1 MKKLLL
7 IVLLVLSVT
16 FFGATKVVFWHAMGG
31 AQGETLNQVVKS
43 FNETHPDIVVEA
55 VYIGNYNALLQKLLA
70 GAQAGQLPTISQ
82 AYSNWTAKLLE
93 SNIVEPLN
101 KYMNDPKIGI
111 TKAEWEDV
119 FKAFRDNC
127 TWNNTVYAVPFNK
140 SLYILYYNATALSA
154 GGISAPKSINELLY
168 ASKALTKDKNKDGKP
183 DVYGFAFR
191 TTVDTFQIFLMMRGG
206 EIVKKDPKT
215 GKFVSAIDSAETRE
229 VLSFFKK
236 LLDDKVAFAQG
247 GYLNDIFGQGTVLMY
262 IDTIAGRTY
271 VEQSSKGKFQWAWA
285 PVPVWKTRN
294 VPFAGTDIIMFST
307 AKDDEK
313 RAAWEFMKYLIS
325 PEVTAY
331 WAVNTGYLPVRKAAL
346 QTAIWKQAAK
356 ADPLLEIPLQQIDNA
371 KMDPQLGVWTEI
383 RNVVS
388 TMFNDFINGK
398 VDMETAI
405 KKADADIKKYL
416 AEEYK

>member
-1 MKKLLL
+1 MKRFLLVVLLL
-7 IVLLVLSVT
+7 LSVT
-16 FFGATKVVFWHAMGG
+16 FFAKTKVVFWHAMGG
-31 AQGETLNQVVKS
+31 GHGEVLNQIVKA
-43 FNETHPDIVVEA
+43 FNESQPNIVVEA
-55 VYIGNYNALLQKLLA
+55 VYIGNYSALQQKLLA

-82 AYSNWTAKLLE
+82 AYANWTAKLLQ
-93 SNIVEPLN
+93 SGIVEPLN

-111 TKAEWEDV
+111 TKQEWEDV

-127 TWNNTVYAVPFNK
+127 TWGNTVYAVPFNK
-140 SLYILYYNATALSA
+140 SLYIMYYNATALSA
-154 GGISAPKSINELLY
+154 AGISVPKSINELLY
-168 ASKALTKDKNKDGKP
+168 SAKVLTKDKNKDGKP

-206 EIVKKDPKT
+206 EIVKLGKD
-215 GKFVSAIDSAETRE
+215 GKYVSAIDSPETRE
-229 VLSFFKK
+229 VLQFFKK

-262 IDTIAGRTY
+262 IDTIAGRPY
-271 VEQSSKGKFQWAWA
+271 VEQSTKGKFQWSWA

-307 AKDDEK
+307 AKEEEK

-331 WAVNTGYLPVRKAAL
+331 WAVNTGYLPVRRAAL
-346 QTAIWKQAAK
+346 QTTIWKQAAK
-356 ADPLLEIPLQQIDNA
+356 SDPLLEIPLQQIDNA
-371 KMDPQLGVWTEI
+371 KMDPQLSVWTEI

-405 KKADADIKKYL
+405 KRADAEIKKYL

>member
-1 MKKLLL
+1 MKKFVLL
-7 IVLLVLSVT
+7 VLLVLSVT
-16 FFGATKVVFWHAMGG
+16 FFAATKVVFWHAMGG
-31 AQGETLNQVVKS
+31 AQGETLNQIVKA
-43 FNETHPDIVVEA
+43 FNESHPDIVVEA
-55 VYIGNYNALLQKLLA
+55 VYIGNYTALQQKLLA

-82 AYSNWTAKLLE
+82 AYANWTAKLLQ
-93 SNIVEPLN
+93 SKIVEPLN
-101 KYMNDPKIGI
+101 KYMNDQKIGI

-127 TWNNTVYAVPFNK
+127 TWGNTVYAVPFNK
-140 SLYILYYNATALSA
+140 SLYIFYYNATALSA
-154 GGISAPKSINELLY
+154 AGITVPKSINELLY
-168 ASKALTKDKNKDGKP
+168 SSKALTKDKNKDGKP

-206 EIVKKDPKT
+206 DIVKYDAKS
-215 GKFVSAIDSAETRE
+215 GRYVSAIDSPETRE
-229 VLSFFKK
+229 VLAFFKK

-271 VEQSSKGKFQWAWA
+271 VEQSAKGKFQWAWA

-294 VPFAGTDIIMFST
+294 VPFAGTDVIMFTT
-307 AKDDEK
+307 AKEEEK

-331 WAVNTGYLPVRKAAL
+331 WAVNTGYLPVRRAAL
-346 QTAIWKQAAK
+346 QTTIWKQAAK
-356 ADPLLEIPLQQIDNA
+356 SDPLLEIPLQQIDNA
-371 KMDPQLGVWTEI
+371 KMDPQLSVWTEI

-405 KKADADIKKYL
+405 KKADAEIKKYL

>member
-1 MKKLLL
+1 MKRFLLVVLLL
-7 IVLLVLSVT
+7 LSVT
-16 FFGATKVVFWHAMGG
+16 FFAKTKVVFWHAMGG
-31 AQGETLNQVVKS
+31 GHGEVLNQIVKA
-43 FNETHPDIVVEA
+43 FNESQPNIVVEA
-55 VYIGNYNALLQKLLA
+55 VYIGNYSALQQKLLA

-82 AYSNWTAKLLE
+82 AYANWTAKLLQ
-93 SNIVEPLN
+93 SGIVEPLN

-111 TKAEWEDV
+111 TKQEWEDV

-127 TWNNTVYAVPFNK
+127 TWGNTVYAVPFNK
-140 SLYILYYNATALSA
+140 SLYIMYYNATALSA
-154 GGISAPKSINELLY
+154 AGISVPKSINELLY
-168 ASKALTKDKNKDGKP
+168 SAKVLTKDKNKDGKP

-206 EIVKKDPKT
+206 EIVKLGKD
-215 GKFVSAIDSAETRE
+215 GKYVSAIDSPETRE
-229 VLSFFKK
+229 VLQFFKK
-236 LLDDKVAFAQG
+236 LLDDKIAFAQG

-262 IDTIAGRTY
+262 IDTIAGRPY
-271 VEQSSKGKFQWAWA
+271 VEQSTKGKFQWSWA

-307 AKDDEK
+307 AKEEEK

-331 WAVNTGYLPVRKAAL
+331 WAVNTGYLPVRRAAL
-346 QTAIWKQAAK
+346 QTTIWKQAAK
-356 ADPLLEIPLQQIDNA
+356 SDPLLEIPLQQIDNA
-371 KMDPQLGVWTEI
+371 KMDPQLSVWTEI

-405 KKADADIKKYL
+405 KRADAEIKKYL

>member
-1 MKKLLL
+1 MKRF
-7 IVLLVLSVT
+7 LLVVFLILSVT
-16 FFGATKVVFWHAMGG
+16 FFAKTKVVFWHAMGG
-31 AQGETLNQVVKS
+31 GHGEVLNQIVKA
-43 FNETHPDIVVEA
+43 FNESQPNIVVEA
-55 VYIGNYNALLQKLLA
+55 VYIGNYSALQQKLLA

-82 AYSNWTAKLLE
+82 AYSNWTAKLLQ
-93 SNIVEPLN
+93 SGIVEPLN

-111 TKAEWEDV
+111 TKQEWEDV

-127 TWNNTVYAVPFNK
+127 TWGNTVYAVPFNK
-140 SLYILYYNATALSA
+140 SLYIMYYNATALSA
-154 GGISAPKSINELLY
+154 AGISVPKSINELLY
-168 ASKALTKDKNKDGKP
+168 SAKVLTKDKNKDGKP

-206 EIVKKDPKT
+206 EIVKLGKD
-215 GKFVSAIDSAETRE
+215 GKYVSAIDSPETRE
-229 VLSFFKK
+229 VLQFFKK

-262 IDTIAGRTY
+262 IDTIAGRPY
-271 VEQSSKGKFQWAWA
+271 VEQSTKGKFQWAWA

-307 AKDDEK
+307 AKEEEK

-331 WAVNTGYLPVRKAAL
+331 WAVNTGYLPVRRAAL
-346 QTAIWKQAAK
+346 QTTIWKQAAK
-356 ADPLLEIPLQQIDNA
+356 SDPLLEIPLQQIDNA
-371 KMDPQLGVWTEI
+371 KMDPQLSVWTEI

-405 KKADADIKKYL
+405 KRADAEIKKYL

>member
-1 MKKLLL
+1 MKRFLLVVLLL
-7 IVLLVLSVT
+7 LSVT
-16 FFGATKVVFWHAMGG
+16 FFARTKVVFWHAMGG
-31 AQGETLNQVVKS
+31 GHGEVLNQIVKA
-43 FNETHPDIVVEA
+43 FNESQPNIVVEA
-55 VYIGNYNALLQKLLA
+55 VYIGNYSALQQKLLA

-82 AYSNWTAKLLE
+82 AYANWTAKLLQ
-93 SNIVEPLN
+93 SGIVEPLN

-111 TKAEWEDV
+111 TKQEWEDV

-127 TWNNTVYAVPFNK
+127 TWGNTVYAVPFNK
-140 SLYILYYNATALSA
+140 SLYIMYYNATALSA
-154 GGISAPKSINELLY
+154 AGISVPKSINELLY
-168 ASKALTKDKNKDGKP
+168 SAKVLTKDKNKDGKP

-206 EIVKKDPKT
+206 EIVKLGKD
-215 GKFVSAIDSAETRE
+215 GKYVSAIDSPETRE
-229 VLSFFKK
+229 VLRFFKK
-236 LLDDKVAFAQG
+236 LLDDKVAFTQG
-247 GYLNDIFGQGTVLMY
+247 GYLNDVFGQGTVLMY
-262 IDTIAGRTY
+262 IDTIAGRPY
-271 VEQSSKGKFQWAWA
+271 VEQSTKGKFQWSWA

-307 AKDDEK
+307 AKEEEK

-331 WAVNTGYLPVRKAAL
+331 WAVNTGYLPVRRAAL
-346 QTAIWKQAAK
+346 QTTIWKQAAK
-356 ADPLLEIPLQQIDNA
+356 SDPLLEIPLRQIDNA
-371 KMDPQLGVWTEI
+371 KMDPQLSVWTEI

-388 TMFNDFINGK
+388 RMFNDFINGR

-405 KKADADIKKYL
+405 KRADAEIKKYL

>member
-1 MKKLLL
+1 MKKVFLT
-7 IVLLVLSVT
+7 VLLVLSVT

-31 AQGETLNQVVKS
+31 SQGETLNQIVKS
-43 FNETHPDIVVEA
+43 FNESHPDIVVEA
-55 VYIGNYNALLQKLLA
+55 VYIGNYNALQQKLLA

-82 AYSNWTAKLLE
+82 AYANWTAKLLQ
-93 SNIVEPLN
+93 SKIVEPLN

-119 FKAFRDNC
+119 FKAFRNNC
-127 TWNNTVYAVPFNK
+127 TWGNTVYAVPFNK
-140 SLYILYYNATALSA
+140 SLYIMYYNATALSA
-154 GGISAPKSINELLY
+154 AGISVPKSINELLY
-168 ASKALTKDKNKDGKP
+168 AAKALTKDKNKDGKP

-206 EIVKKDPKT
+206 DIVKLGKD
-215 GKFVSAIDSAETRE
+215 GKYISAIDSKETRE

-236 LLDDKVAFAQG
+236 LLDSKIAFAQG

-271 VEQSSKGKFQWAWA
+271 VEQSSKGKFEWSWA
-285 PVPVWKTRN
+285 PVPVWMTRN
-294 VPFAGTDIIMFST
+294 VPFAGTDIIMFSN
-307 AKDDEK
+307 AKDEEK

-331 WAVNTGYLPVRKAAL
+331 WAVNTGYLPVRRSAL
-346 QTAIWKQAAK
+346 QTTIWKQAAK
-356 ADPLLEIPLQQIDNA
+356 SDPLLEIPLQQIDNA
-371 KMDPQLGVWTEI
+371 EMDPQLSVWTEI

-405 KKADADIKKYL
+405 KKADTDIKKYL
-416 AEEYK
+416 VEEYK

>member
-1 MKKLLL
+1 MRKVILVVLL
-7 IVLLVLSVT
+7 ITSVL

-31 AQGETLNQVVKS
+31 GHGAALNQIVKA
-43 FNETHPDIVVEA
+43 FNESHPDIVVEA
-55 VYIGNYNALLQKLLA
+55 VYIGNYNALQQKLLA

-82 AYSNWTAKLLE
+82 AYANWTAKLLK

-101 KYMNDPKIGI
+101 KYINDPKIGI

-127 TWNNTVYAVPFNK
+127 TWGDTIYAVPFNK

-154 GGISAPKSINELLY
+154 AGISTPKSINELLY

-206 EIVKKDPKT
+206 DIVKKDPKT
-215 GKFVSAIDSAETRE
+215 GKYVSTIDSPETRE

-236 LLDDKVAFAQG
+236 LLDDKVAFTQG
-247 GYLNDIFGQGTVLMY
+247 GYLNDIFGQGTILMY

-271 VEQSSKGKFQWAWA
+271 VENSSKGKFQWSWA

-294 VPFAGTDIIMFST
+294 VPFAGTDIIMFNT
-307 AKDDEK
+307 AKEEEK
-313 RAAWEFMKYLIS
+313 RAAWAFMKYLIS

-331 WAVNTGYLPVRKAAL
+331 WAINTGYLPVRRAAL
-346 QTAIWKQAAK
+346 QTTIWKQAAK
-356 ADPLLEIPLQQIDNA
+356 SDPLLEIPLQQIDNA
-371 KMDPQLGVWTEI
+371 KMDPQLSVWTEI

>member
-1 MKKLLL
+1 MKKVFLT
-7 IVLLVLSVT
+7 VLLVLSVT

-31 AQGETLNQVVKS
+31 AQGETLNQIVKA
-43 FNETHPDIVVEA
+43 FNESHPDIVVEA
-55 VYIGNYNALLQKLLA
+55 VYIGNYNALQQKLLA

-82 AYSNWTAKLLE
+82 AYANWTAKLLQ
-93 SNIVEPLN
+93 SKIVEPLN

-119 FKAFRDNC
+119 FKAFRNNC
-127 TWNNTVYAVPFNK
+127 TWGNTVYAVPFNK
-140 SLYILYYNATALSA
+140 SLYIMYYNATALSA
-154 GGISAPKSINELLY
+154 AGISVPKSINELLY
-168 ASKALTKDKNKDGKP
+168 AAKALTKDKNKDGKP

-206 EIVKKDPKT
+206 DIVKLGKD
-215 GKFVSAIDSAETRE
+215 GKYVSAIDSKETRE

-236 LLDDKVAFAQG
+236 LLDSKIAFAQG

-271 VEQSSKGKFQWAWA
+271 VEQSAKGKFEWSWA
-285 PVPVWKTRN
+285 PVPVWMTRN
-294 VPFAGTDIIMFST
+294 VPFAGTDIIMFSN
-307 AKDDEK
+307 AKDEEK

-331 WAVNTGYLPVRKAAL
+331 WAVNTGYLPVRRSAL
-346 QTAIWKQAAK
+346 QTTIWKQAAK
-356 ADPLLEIPLQQIDNA
+356 SDPLLEIPLQQIDNA
-371 KMDPQLGVWTEI
+371 EMDPQLSVWTEI

-405 KKADADIKKYL
+405 KKADTDIKKYL
-416 AEEYK
+416 DEEYK

>member
-1 MKKLLL
+1 MKKILLTL
-7 IVLLVLSVT
+7 LLVLSVT
-16 FFGATKVVFWHAMGG
+16 FFAATKVVFWHAMGG
-31 AQGETLNQVVKS
+31 GHGETLNQIVKA
-43 FNETHPDIVVEA
+43 FNESHPDIVVEA
-55 VYIGNYNALLQKLLA
+55 VYIGNYNALQQKLLA

-82 AYSNWTAKLLE
+82 AYANWTAKLLQ
-93 SNIVEPLN
+93 SKIVEPLN
-101 KYMNDPKIGI
+101 KYINDPKIGI
-111 TKAEWEDV
+111 TKEEWEDV

-127 TWNNTVYAVPFNK
+127 TWGNTVYAVPFNK
-140 SLYILYYNATALSA
+140 SLYIMYYNATALSA
-154 GGISAPKSINELLY
+154 AGISAPKSINELLY
-168 ASKALTKDKNKDGKP
+168 AAKALTKDKNKDGKP

-206 EIVKKDPKT
+206 EIVKKDKS
-215 GKFVSAIDSAETRE
+215 GRYVSAIDSPETRE

-271 VEQSSKGKFQWAWA
+271 VERSTKGKFQWSWA

-307 AKDDEK
+307 AKEDEK

-331 WAVNTGYLPVRKAAL
+331 WAVNTGYLPVRKSAL
-346 QTAIWKQAAK
+346 QTTIWKQAAK
-356 ADPLLEIPLQQIDNA
+356 ADPLIEIPLQQIDNA
-371 KMDPQLGVWTEI
+371 KMDPQLSVWTEI

-388 TMFNDFINGK
+388 TMFNDFVNGK

-405 KKADADIKKYL
+405 KRADAEIKKYL

>member
-1 MKKLLL
+1 MKKIFLTL
-7 IVLLVLSVT
+7 LLVLSVT
-16 FFGATKVVFWHAMGG
+16 FFAATKVVFWHAMGG
-31 AQGETLNQVVKS
+31 AQGETLNQIVKA
-43 FNETHPDIVVEA
+43 FNESHPDIVVEA
-55 VYIGNYNALLQKLLA
+55 IYIGNYNALQQKLLA

-82 AYSNWTAKLLE
+82 AYANWTAKLLQ
-93 SNIVEPLN
+93 SKIVEPLN

-111 TKAEWEDV
+111 TKEEWEDV

-127 TWNNTVYAVPFNK
+127 TWGNTVYAVPFNK
-140 SLYILYYNATALSA
+140 SLYIMYYNATALSA
-154 GGISAPKSINELLY
+154 AGIGVPKTINELLY
-168 ASKALTKDKNKDGKP
+168 AAKALTKDKNKDGKP

-206 EIVKKDPKT
+206 EIVKKDKS
-215 GKFVSAIDSAETRE
+215 GKYVSAIDSPETRE

-271 VEQSSKGKFQWAWA
+271 VEQSTKGKFQWAWA

-307 AKDDEK
+307 AKEDEK

-331 WAVNTGYLPVRKAAL
+331 WAVNTGYLPVRKSAL
-346 QTAIWKQAAK
+346 QTTIWKQAAK
-356 ADPLLEIPLQQIDNA
+356 ADPLIEIPLQQIDNA
-371 KMDPQLGVWTEI
+371 KMDPQLSVWTEI

-405 KKADADIKKYL
+405 KRADAEIKKYL

>member
-1 MKKLLL
+1 MKKVFLT
-7 IVLLVLSVT
+7 VLLVLSVT

-31 AQGETLNQVVKS
+31 AQGETLNQIVRS
-43 FNETHPDIVVEA
+43 FNESHPDIVVEA
-55 VYIGNYNALLQKLLA
+55 VYIGNYNALQQKLLA

-82 AYSNWTAKLLE
+82 AYANWTAKLLQ
-93 SNIVEPLN
+93 SKIVEPLN

-119 FKAFRDNC
+119 FKAFRNNC
-127 TWNNTVYAVPFNK
+127 TWGNTVYAVPFNK
-140 SLYILYYNATALSA
+140 SLYIMYYNATALSA
-154 GGISAPKSINELLY
+154 AGISAPKSINELLY
-168 ASKALTKDKNKDGKP
+168 ATKALTKDKNKDGKP

-206 EIVKKDPKT
+206 DIVKLRKD
-215 GKFVSAIDSAETRE
+215 GKYVSAIDSKETRE
-229 VLSFFKK
+229 VLSLFKK
-236 LLDDKVAFAQG
+236 LLDSKIAFAQG

-271 VEQSSKGKFQWAWA
+271 VERSAKGKFEWSWAS
-285 PVPVWKTRN
+285 VPVWMTRN
-294 VPFAGTDIIMFST
+294 VPFAGTDIIMFSN
-307 AKDDEK
+307 AKDEEK

-331 WAVNTGYLPVRKAAL
+331 WAVNTGYLPVRRSAL
-346 QTAIWKQAAK
+346 QTTIWKQAAK
-356 ADPLLEIPLQQIDNA
+356 SDPLLEIPLQQIDNA
-371 KMDPQLGVWTEI
+371 EMDPQLSVWTEI

-405 KKADADIKKYL
+405 KKADTDIKKYL
-416 AEEYK
+416 DEEYK